1 MTLAPDSV
9 ISIML
14 VDSLQAPV
22 SESRWDPTRAR
33 GLAIALLAAAAF
45 GTSGVLAKS
54 LLAAGWSP
62 GAAVTGRIS
71 IAAAVLLLPALRAL
85 DGRWAELRRSAPLV
99 VAYGLVAVAGC
110 QVFYFNAVQTLSVG
124 VALLLEYLGI
134 VLVVVWLWARHGQR
148 PRGWTVLGILA
159 SVAGLV
165 LVLEVVGG
173 ITVDIAGVLWGLGAA
188 VGLAVYFVI
197 SAHEGTGLPPIAM
210 AAGAMVVGAVGLGIA
225 GVTGILPM
233 EATTADVEL
242 AGSTVAWFVPLLGL
256 GVVAGAFAYATG
268 IASSR
273 LLGSKLASFVGLT
286 EVLFAVGFAWL
297 FLGEALSPSQLVGGL
312 LIILGVV
319 AVQSDS

>member
-242 AGSTVAWFVPLLGL
+242 AGYTVAWFVPLLGL

>member
-1 MTLAPDSV
+1 
-9 ISIML
+9 
-14 VDSLQAPV
+14 
-22 SESRWDPTRAR
+22 
-33 GLAIALLAAAAF
+33 
-45 GTSGVLAKS
+45 
-54 LLAAGWSP
+54 
-62 GAAVTGRIS
+62 
-71 IAAAVLLLPALRAL
+71 
-85 DGRWAELRRSAPLV
+85 
-99 VAYGLVAVAGC
+99 
-110 QVFYFNAVQTLSVG
+110 
-124 VALLLEYLGI
+124 
-134 VLVVVWLWARHGQR
+134 
-148 PRGWTVLGILA
+148 
-159 SVAGLV
+159 
-165 LVLEVVGG
+165 
-173 ITVDIAGVLWGLGAA
+173 
-188 VGLAVYFVI
+188 
-197 SAHEGTGLPPIAM
+197 M